1 MYLLFQFYLC
11 RICSCSSSD
20 DIAYPT
26 PTTSQPHLSPS
37 TPLQHRKLE
46 QIPPPPVEPGRL
58 SPPSLLNP
66 NFSYNLL
73 TTSSHFKHDKLTG
86 CKPASQIS
94 LFTFCHA
101 MRLNTA
107 CPSHL
112 NRLVPRTQMGLASYT
127 ILLTL
132 VSHILI
138 QLIPPFLILQPNCQ
152 PIKHLYSTAVSE
164 NLHSMAGR

>member
-1 MYLLFQFYLC
+1 MIL
-11 RICSCSSSD
+11 
-20 DIAYPT
+20 
-26 PTTSQPHLSPS
+26 H
-37 TPLQHRKLE
+37 TPLQQLHNLTFL
-46 QIPPPPVEPGRL
+46 PPPPSNIANSNKSHHLPSNQGA
-58 SPPSLLNP
+58 SLLNP